1 MRILFT
7 THQFFPESRAGVEIV
22 TLGLARELKS
32 RGHEPFV
39 LAAKR
44 TVPHSDLLPGETEDY
59 EFEGIPVRRIGRP
72 EEGLT
77 RPAAYVLREG
87 LLRAWDLGPE
97 GPIDCVV
104 WSVLRTDQRA

>member
-22 TLGLARELKS
+22 TLGLARELKA

-44 TVPHSDLLPGETEDY
+44 TIPHSDLLPGETEDY

-77 RPAAYVLREG
+77 RPYELNYRNDVMAEKTREYLRKV
-87 LLRAWDLGPE
+87 RP
-97 GPIDCVV
+97 
-104 WSVLRTDQRA
+104 